1 MSTHPDHFRV
11 DQRALA
17 RAFGRASARYD
28 HAALLQAVVR
38 TELLSRLQYFPLQPR
53 VIVDLGCGTARGARE
68 LRHRFRRARVLA
80 IDIAPGMLRA
90 AQRGSWPW
98 RRYTCLCADALA
110 LPLASQSVDLVYS
123 NLMLQWCDD
132 LPRVFAEVR
141 RVLRPGG
148 LLLFS
153 TFGTDTLQE
162 LRAAWA
168 SADAMP
174 HVSAFADMPLLA
186 QALQHAGLSEPVMD
200 RDLRLDHHADVRA
213 LMNNLRAIGAGNAA
227 ADRRRT
233 LTGRGRLERMGT
245 NYERWREPAGLPAT
259 WEIIYGAAFAPAESQ
274 AAHRHG
280 GMNALGEA
288 HVPVA
293 AIGRRASPLPSP
305 ATGSGTAE

>member
-1 MSTHPDHFRV
+1 MNGSADHFRV
-11 DQRALA
+11 DRRALA

-28 HAALLQAVVR
+28 RAALLQGEVR
-38 TELLSRLQYFPLQPR
+38 TELISRLQFFPLQPR
-53 VIVDLGCGTARGARE
+53 VIVDLGCGTARGASE
-68 LRHRFRRARVLA
+68 LRQRFRRARVLA
-80 IDIAPGMLRA
+80 IDIAPGMLRT

-132 LPRVFAEVR
+132 LPRAFAEVR

-168 SADAMP
+168 GADATP
-174 HVSAFADMPLLA
+174 HVSAFADMPMLA
-186 QALQHAGLSEPVMD
+186 QALQHAGMSEPVMD
-200 RDLRLDHHADVRA
+200 RDLRLYHHADVRA
-213 LMNNLRAIGAGNAA
+213 LMISLRTIGAGNAA

-233 LTGRGRLERMGT
+233 LTGHRRLQRMRSH
-245 NYERWREPAGLPAT
+245 YEEWRVPAGLPAT
-259 WEIIYGAAFAPAESQ
+259 WEVIYGAAFAPTESQ
-274 AAHRHG
+274 LAHG
-280 GMNALGEA
+280 PGATNTSGETL
-288 HVPVA
+288 VPVA
-293 AIGRRASPLPSP
+293 SIGRRIVSPSSPSGP
-305 ATGSGTAE
+305 GSGA